1 MNAFGIV
8 IAVGA
13 ACAAY
18 DLLVVVPLITRM
30 FADDNS
36 NGMSFAATAMSM
48 LIPPLMVLVMSFA
61 MVVLVIASITPSL
74 YGLYGRFRVTV
85 AGL

>member
-1 MNAFGIV
+1 MNTFGIV

-30 FADDNS
+30 TAGDNNDD
-36 NGMSFAATAMSM
+36 MSLFATAMSM
-48 LIPPLMVLVMSFA
+48 LIPPLVVSVMSFA
-61 MVVLVIASITPSL
+61 
-74 YGLYGRFRVTV
+74 V